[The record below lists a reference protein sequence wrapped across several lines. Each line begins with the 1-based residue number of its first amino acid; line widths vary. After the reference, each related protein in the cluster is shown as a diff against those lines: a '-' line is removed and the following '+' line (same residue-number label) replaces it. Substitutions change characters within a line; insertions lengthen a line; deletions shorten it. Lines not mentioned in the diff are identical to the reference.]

1 MAVRKSGKS
10 AQPPWQNWEE
20 ESRCSRSR
28 SPEDGRAGL
37 ECAERA
43 RSDGRTSVR
52 HEKKLI
58 FSYFRV
64 EICSVPVRPVVRAG
78 VECIDRVGS
87 DGCTV
92 SVTVLPEKKNMIF

>member
-1 MAVRKSGKS
+1 MG
-10 AQPPWQNWEE
+10 
-20 ESRCSRSR
+20 
-28 SPEDGRAGL
+28 GRRADARARAPQRTVGAGL

-58 FSYFRV
+58 FSDFWF

-92 SVTVLPEKKNMIF
+92 TVLPEKKMIF